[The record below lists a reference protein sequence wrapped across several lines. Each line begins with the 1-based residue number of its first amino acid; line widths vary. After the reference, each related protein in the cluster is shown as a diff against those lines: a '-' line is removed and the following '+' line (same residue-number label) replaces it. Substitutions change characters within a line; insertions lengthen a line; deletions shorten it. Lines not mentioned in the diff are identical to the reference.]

1 MFIDEKTFKTIA
13 SLMPI
18 PSIEAVIINSKNN
31 LLVLKRN
38 NPPAKG
44 EWWFPGGRVR
54 RGETFFQTLT
64 RKVKE
69 ETGLEVKVLGFIG
82 VYERIFRER
91 HDIPIVFLC
100 RCEDENVILNSEHS
114 EYKFL
119 SANKACAELHQMLKQ
134 VLADMFRK
142 KLVEF

>member
-1 MFIDEKTFKTIA
+1 MFIQEKTYKTIT
-13 SLMPI
+13 SLMPV
-18 PSIEAVIINSKNN
+18 PAIEAVIINSKND

-44 EWWFPGGRVR
+44 EWWFPGGRIR

-64 RKVKE
+64 REVKE
-69 ETGLEVKVLGFIG
+69 ETGLDVKVLGFIG

-119 SANKACAELHQMLKQ
+119 NANKAFAELHQMLKE
-134 VLADMFRK
+134 VLADMFGK

>member
-1 MFIDEKTFKTIA
+1 MFIQEKTYKTII
-13 SLMPI
+13 SQMPI
-18 PSIEAVIINSKNN
+18 PAVEAIIINSKND

-44 EWWFPGGRVR
+44 EWWFPGGRIR
-54 RGETFFQTLT
+54 RGETFFQTLI
-64 RKVKE
+64 REVRE
-69 ETGLEVKVLGFIG
+69 ETGLEVKMLGFIG

-119 SANKACAELHQMLKQ
+119 DANKAFAELHQMLKEA
-134 VLADMFRK
+134 LADMFGK